1 MALPLRKKYVV
12 PMIALFITLFITISL
27 RIESS
32 PALSNAE
39 SSPALS
45 NALVED
51 TIVVATATPT
61 QMPTVAPGN
70 PTSKGSGK
78 ASAKGTKSSSK
89 GKGCGKGQK
98 GSQPTKTIPTCAPSP
113 SSLSNAPSD
122 TFSKQPS
129 SSPSVSLLPSS
140 SPTNVFT
147 DITVLSLQLC
157 RPGCSE
163 ISDDAKNLLV
173 EQITSVAVG
182 GAVLDR
188 LEVTLNHDSQTCLPC
203 SQTSSSNR
211 FLQDSSLLLA
221 SEIIFVIEQT
231 SFNNDTTV
239 DDDSVLANLIDASNS
254 INEVLVNEVG
264 IELVENTIVV
274 ATATPTQMPT
284 VAPTKADTPSPSTQA
299 PTKAPVPSPPPQE
312 LTTRFL
318 AQTLNRKFN
327 IEHQL
332 ERKLSTVNQVS
343 STNENE
349 RRLIKE
355 NLQKIFIS
363 SLQQSEHVA
372 NSTFLDKDH
381 IVIQRRRRLKAKTD
395 AQPQHT
401 KDLYEL
407 SNLHESGEPF
417 QCKCVDCNEDKV
429 CGGLWEASRYP
440 GNADLSKKEIH
451 IVVSHCKSDL
461 EWITDFTKGH
471 DIASIHVISKCGMP
485 VLGSPEFATIEV
497 LPNVGRCDHTYAY
510 YISTVLDQK
519 IKEGEED
526 NSVVFFLKDDI
537 SANNLH
543 QSGKWNSF
551 KSMLG
556 LASSTNGFGC
566 GILPGSTKF
575 GLDRFALSAYHE
587 YSTLF
592 DFSMQNYSR
601 NIKGYTTDGVVFQS
615 EYETLG
621 SWVKMLGSL
630 NPMNEIVQ
638 ICYGGVFAASVSN
651 IKKQNSSV
659 WKNIEKS
666 LSRGNNIQ
674 EGHYAERSWAPLM
687 ATPLQ
692 KYQLDAVI
700 QRSDGVYLN
709 KSSMHGALTRKPKL
723 FIHIGASGTSSTEVL
738 SESLIDDIDLLR
750 SDGYNVAVHGKHDEG
765 IHGFPNI
772 DRFASCMWSDV
783 AKNEF
788 PEYMKEATTCPEDT
802 LSGLSLYMERSLADS
817 QNMIIHNPWLIHK
830 GTAESLG
837 DYLGRSWDVTVVIY
851 YRRFYEWI
859 TIMFDRWRQELREK
873 ILHPNHI
880 PFNSLRYIDFLREY
894 CKRLFYGNDIN
905 EDGFPFREL
914 SHRGHGGSINKATV
928 HSSLFDPVAH
938 EQFPPEELTDLT
950 EYTYFAAK
958 QYQTVSRFRRNVQIV
973 NYHDAISP
981 DSNLYCHVLHDA
993 SNACRAAIAR
1003 EKVIHEEQVPRENHR
1018 FLQLDA
1024 KLAFKGTHALEEIA
1038 IGAYHRGVLHFEGTA
1053 KKFRTQIK
1061 LWIDM
1066 IESALA
1072 KNGKTISDL
1081 PIECLYDFEIQRLL
1095 EVSLAYEKILLPEF
1109 YASVEGASEMRSAFS
1124 ASNFCS
1130 VDIEQVIGGSKWS
1143 FLFAAA
1149 ADCGVPELPK
1159 VYIHVGAPK
1168 TGSTTIQDTMA
1179 MDRNV
1184 LREDNFY
1191 LALHGQVRTRDD
1203 QDYIIDNMLVLC
1215 DRLATCIW
1223 SEEERTNVAVGS
1235 GDANAGKCPD
1245 YLLPSFHKLLENAS
1259 KTKGSVVISNE
1270 WFNRKSSETG
1280 LSTLLNDEWDPEIII
1295 YYRRYFDWMLSAHF
1309 QWRFDVGIEVME
1321 DMQGKVRFIDFVRT
1335 FCSRLFASKA
1345 PHFPDNAD
1353 LNIADLTDVDAYTYH
1368 IWSRYKKVP
1377 RLEDNIKIVN
1387 FHDGHI
1393 VKSFYCDVLGAK
1405 EACHLEQERLKEG
1418 NTFRTRT
1425 KSSTMYHELAVG
1437 VHWIDRNLLLRMD
1450 QGETVPT
1457 IDTFSEWATIFK
1469 TRMTERGMTENNL
1482 PKECLS
1488 YAEQTLLL
1496 NVSLAYE
1503 KILLPAG
1510 YNSGGEEALREHFA
1524 KTQAKDKFC
1533 SVDLKAVANGKEWKF
1548 LFEHEVSMVMD
1559 SNGAARLDSNILTG

>member
-1 MALPLRKKYVV
+1 
-12 PMIALFITLFITISL
+12 
-27 RIESS
+27 
-32 PALSNAE
+32 
-39 SSPALS
+39 
-45 NALVED
+45 
-51 TIVVATATPT
+51 
-61 QMPTVAPGN
+61 
-70 PTSKGSGK
+70 
-78 ASAKGTKSSSK
+78 
-89 GKGCGKGQK
+89 
-98 GSQPTKTIPTCAPSP
+98 
-113 SSLSNAPSD
+113 
-122 TFSKQPS
+122 
-129 SSPSVSLLPSS
+129 
-140 SPTNVFT
+140 
-147 DITVLSLQLC
+147 
-157 RPGCSE
+157 
-163 ISDDAKNLLV
+163 
-173 EQITSVAVG
+173 
-182 GAVLDR
+182 
-188 LEVTLNHDSQTCLPC
+188 
-203 SQTSSSNR
+203 
-211 FLQDSSLLLA
+211 
-221 SEIIFVIEQT
+221 
-231 SFNNDTTV
+231 
-239 DDDSVLANLIDASNS
+239 
-254 INEVLVNEVG
+254 
-264 IELVENTIVV
+264 
-274 ATATPTQMPT
+274 
-284 VAPTKADTPSPSTQA
+284 
-299 PTKAPVPSPPPQE
+299 
-312 LTTRFL
+312 
-318 AQTLNRKFN
+318 
-327 IEHQL
+327 
-332 ERKLSTVNQVS
+332 
-343 STNENE
+343 
-349 RRLIKE
+349 
-355 NLQKIFIS
+355 
-363 SLQQSEHVA
+363 
-372 NSTFLDKDH
+372 
-381 IVIQRRRRLKAKTD
+381 
-395 AQPQHT
+395 
-401 KDLYEL
+401 
-407 SNLHESGEPF
+407 
-417 QCKCVDCNEDKV
+417 
-429 CGGLWEASRYP
+429 
-440 GNADLSKKEIH
+440 
-451 IVVSHCKSDL
+451 L

-674 EGHYAERSWAPLM
+674 EGHYAERSWAPSM

-817 QNMIIHNPWLIHK
+817 QNMIIHNPWFIHK

-1179 MDRNV
+1179 MDKNV

-1235 GDANAGKCPD
+1235 GDADAGKCPD

-1559 SNGAARLDSNILTG
+1559 SNGAARLDSNVMTG